1 VGGEIRPN
9 PVNQFY
15 FCLSGSDKTVNRS
28 TQTLLDRLD
37 DVRSSG
43 KDRWLARCP
52 AHKDGSPSLSICD
65 KGDRVLAHCF
75 AGCDIADVMTAVNL
89 SMTDLFEDKPAERKG
104 SSRPYLTSREIVAVI
119 EEDTWFL
126 IVAAQAMLENKFNAA
141 DQDRLHQVVPR
152 LFRVL
157 ENTK

>member
-1 VGGEIRPN
+1 MGGEIRPN

-15 FCLSGSDKTVNRS
+15 FCLLGRDKTVSRS

-52 AHKDGSPSLSICD
+52 AHQDGSPSLSICD

-89 SMTDLFEDKPAERKG
+89 SMTDLFEDKPTERKG
-104 SSRPYLTSREIVAVI
+104 SSRPYLTSREIVTVI

-126 IVAAQAMLENKFNAA
+126 IVAAQAMLEKKFNAA

-152 LFRVL
+152 LLRVL